1 MNHGGAIKGGEM
13 KKKIYTL
20 FSPLIG
26 DDGDQVVRI
35 VGKQEWADLGYPVAY
50 DDLTRK
56 EREKKH
62 PILTMR
68 EFEEDPLG
76 EIRKVF
82 EEFKEPGFFEDRK
95 LAEYRM
101 KQAIVKTMERVEGK

>member
-1 MNHGGAIKGGEM
+1 MVRVPEFEDI
-13 KKKIYTL
+13 
-20 FSPLIG
+20 FV
-26 DDGDQVVRI
+26 DGDEEILVSKRTDRWVI
-35 VGKQEWADLGYPVAY
+35 PK
-50 DDLTRK
+50 
-56 EREKKH
+56 
-62 PILTMR
+62 PILTMQK
-68 EFEEDPLG
+68 FEEDPLG